1 MQKVGI
7 GENASETEHAKDS
20 VTTTG
25 RNNHH
30 SEDNTIIVINVMLG
44 REVLIIAMHL
54 CSEVR
59 EGAFYL
65 LSDNRRRAVKRQ
77 KKSNQ

>member
-25 RNNHH
+25 KNNHH
-30 SEDNTIIVINVMLG
+30 SEDNTIIVMNVMLG

-59 EGAFYL
+59 EGRWKDKRTATND
-65 LSDNRRRAVKRQ
+65 SDFRLVLV
-77 KKSNQ
+77 